1 MTYVGTY
8 VEVVLEL
15 ISIRIAQMVLL
26 SLRRAIGAVVLCCS
40 VTFCVSFSCHCQH
53 QHTFLDFDSG
63 LKTPPP
69 LITVRVSI
77 VRAVIEDYEITL
89 RASETG
95 SCGRCDWRHTDAH
108 VTTPPCPKR
117 LWQEWW
123 DIFLPDGDID
133 VEDINDGNCR
143 DWAVA
148 RFILGRA
155 EPADGRV
162 LGFWTGRLF
171 SSVSDDRTE

>member
-69 LITVRVSI
+69 LITVELFEISNLLI
-77 VRAVIEDYEITL
+77 IE
-89 RASETG
+89 
-95 SCGRCDWRHTDAH
+95 
-108 VTTPPCPKR
+108 K
-117 LWQEWW
+117 
-123 DIFLPDGDID
+123 ID
-133 VEDINDGNCR
+133 VLLLISESLN
-143 DWAVA
+143 
-148 RFILGRA
+148 RFNQQRYRK
-155 EPADGRV
+155 D
-162 LGFWTGRLF
+162 TQ
-171 SSVSDDRTE
+171 RTFCKTESNGPSKK